1 MKQTTQQTNNIMRL
15 SLLLT
20 ILLIFLTGVQTE
32 AQNSTDMVGL
42 DYLYVGAHPDDEGGF
57 TGTMI
62 RYNHDEGYRGSVAV
76 FTLGQGGGNALGPEV
91 EGSLGLL
98 RYEELRRSLS
108 IAGVDRFYY
117 LGFPDFYFTQSADL
131 TRKVWSEHNPE
142 FLCELVRVIRL
153 TKPEVIVSMWPGPG
167 THGHHQ
173 MATRSAIEA
182 FNISGDPNA
191 CSFLITDEYLDVW
204 EPMKLYISAP
214 QGRNSISVPLS
225 DFSATHNMR
234 YADIRSFAL
243 RNFRT
248 QGWDRGNTIP
258 ASRTGD
264 ESRMLVKSR
273 VPVGNPETHYMEG
286 THIPAG
292 TSPVGVRMVVDTD
305 SYRVTSTDSFE
316 VTVELGNNSAHDFE
330 NVAINLVI
338 PDGWT
343 SENASQEIGNMSIGD
358 HRTIIFKLS
367 PTSSLTM
374 NEQQEVWVNY
384 TADIDGNGIKGENYT
399 WVEPVSPLS
408 VKVNPLFDIIQYREF
423 ATQTDTEFLTPNLP
437 TRVPLSTG
445 LENEITLI
453 LANSGNQTEQGRLE
467 FNLPTGISVQGD
479 LNFNI
484 AGGES
489 IEKSVSIVVTEDAF
503 LDERQSFADI
513 GTVSAVSN
521 NFRDTDTM
529 EFYVLPYL
537 DIEKTDEKIS
547 IDADLSQLSNY
558 TSGTIGHTDRWSGNI
573 SGPDDSSADF
583 HLAYDDQYLYL
594 GIEVN
599 DNIVTCHM
607 PSNRIRNHWYGDAIE
622 ITIDPSGNSSDVST
636 TFRASIFPCSTEGF
650 QPNAAR
656 YGDANYGPIS
666 STAPDMKVASIQTEN
681 GYILEMAIPW
691 ISMEKQPVA
700 GDQIRFN
707 ALIYDADEE
716 NPEEG
721 ADYGKSRIGWGS
733 SIGAQQA
740 TTYTWPVVTL
750 KP

>member
-1 MKQTTQQTNNIMRL
+1 MRL
-15 SLLLT
+15 LTTLTTLFFLLA
-20 ILLIFLTGVQTE
+20 GVPIQ

-42 DYLYVGAHPDDEGGF
+42 DYLFVGAHPDDEGGF

-91 EGSLGLL
+91 EGALGLL
-98 RYEELRRSLS
+98 RYEEMRRSLS

-131 TRKVWSEHNPE
+131 TRKVWSETNPD

-173 MATRSAIEA
+173 MAARSAIEA
-182 FNISGDPNA
+182 FNVAGDPSA
-191 CSFLITDEYLDVW
+191 CSFLITDEYLDAW

-214 QGRNSISVPLS
+214 QGRHSISVPLT
-225 DFSATHNMR
+225 DFSPTHNMN
-234 YADIRSFAL
+234 YSDIRSFAL

-258 ASRTGD
+258 AARTAP

-273 VPVGNPETHYMEG
+273 VPVGNPETHYLEG
-286 THIPAG
+286 THISAG
-292 TSPVGVRMVVDTD
+292 SSPVGVRMVVDAE
-305 SYRVTSTDSFE
+305 SYRVTATDSFE
-316 VTVELGNNSAHDFE
+316 VTVELGNYSAHHFE
-330 NVAINLVI
+330 NVEMNIVV
-338 PDGWT
+338 PTGWRSDRT
-343 SENASQEIGNMSIGD
+343 NQRLGELPIGENRSIS
-358 HRTIIFKLS
+358 FELS

-374 NEQQEVWVNY
+374 NEQQEVWVYY
-384 TADIDGNGIKGENYT
+384 TANIDGNGIKGENYT
-399 WVEPVSPLS
+399 WIESVSPLS
-408 VKVNPLFDIIQYREF
+408 VIVEPLFDIVQYREF
-423 ATQTDTEFLTPNLP
+423 AAQTGTEFLTPNLP
-437 TRVPLSTG
+437 TRVPLSSG
-445 LENEITLI
+445 LDNEVFLKII
-453 LANSGNQTEQGRLE
+453 NSGNRTERGQLE
-467 FNLPTGISVQGD
+467 FNLPTGITVQGD
-479 LNFNI
+479 LDFSVP
-484 AGGES
+484 AGET
-489 IEKSVSIVVTEDAF
+489 IDKKVSILVSNDAF
-503 LDERQSFADI
+503 TDDKQSFTDT

-521 NFRDTDTM
+521 RYRDTDAI

-537 DIEKTDEKIS
+537 EIEKTDESIS

-558 TSGTIGHTDRWSGNI
+558 TSGSIRHTDRWSGVI
-573 SGPDDSSADF
+573 SDSDDSSAEF

-594 GIEVN
+594 GIQVY
-599 DNIVTCHM
+599 DDIVTCHM
-607 PSNRIRNHWYGDAIE
+607 PPNRIRNHWYGDAIE
-622 ITIDPSGNSSDVST
+622 ITIDPSANSSDVST
-636 TFRASIFPCSTEGF
+636 TFRVSIFPCSTEGF
-650 QPNAAR
+650 APNAAR
-656 YGDANYGPIS
+656 YGDAKYGPIS
-666 STAPDMKVASIQTEN
+666 RTAPNMKVASKQTGD
-681 GYILEMAIPW
+681 GYIIETAIPW
-691 ISMEKQPVA
+691 SSMVVQPVS

-707 ALIYDADEE
+707 VLIYDADEE

>member
-1 MKQTTQQTNNIMRL
+1 MRL
-15 SLLLT
+15 IITLTGLL
-20 ILLIFLTGVQTE
+20 ILLAGVQIQ

-62 RYNHDEGYRGSVAV
+62 RYNHDEGYKGSVAV

-98 RYEELRRSLS
+98 RYEELRRSLA
-108 IAGVDRFYY
+108 IAGIDRFYY

-131 TRKVWSEHNPE
+131 TRKTWSETNPD

-173 MATRSAIEA
+173 MAARSAIEA
-182 FNISGDPNA
+182 FNSAGDPSA
-191 CSFLITDEYLDVW
+191 CSFLITDEYLDAW

-214 QGRNSISVPLS
+214 QGRHSISVPLT
-225 DFSATHNMR
+225 DFSQTHNMN
-234 YADIRSFAL
+234 YSDIRSFAL

-258 ASRTGD
+258 ASRTAP

-292 TSPVGVRMVVDTD
+292 TSPVGVRMVVDAE

-316 VTVELGNNSAHDFE
+316 VTVDLGNNSAHNFE
-330 NVAINLVI
+330 DVEINIVL
-338 PDGWT
+338 PDGWV
-343 SENASQEIGNMSIGD
+343 SENTNQRIGD
-358 HRTIIFKLS
+358 LPTGEELTTSFELS
-367 PTSSLTM
+367 PTSELTM
-374 NEQQEVWVNY
+374 NEQQEVWVYY
-384 TADIDGNGIKGENYT
+384 TANVDGNGIKGENYT
-399 WVEPVSPLS
+399 WIEPVSPLT
-408 VKVNPLFDIIQYREF
+408 VQVEPLFDIVQYREF
-423 ATQTDTEFLTPNLP
+423 AAQTGTEFLTPNLP
-437 TRVPLSTG
+437 TRIPLSAG
-445 LENEITLI
+445 LDNNVTLK
-453 LANSGNQTEQGRLE
+453 LSNSGNRVERGQLE
-467 FNLPTGISVQGD
+467 FNLPEGITVDGD
-479 LNFNI
+479 LDFTVR
-484 AGGES
+484 AGET
-489 IEKSVSIVVTEDAF
+489 IEKSVSVLVSNDAF
-503 LDERQSFADI
+503 TDDRQSFADN

-521 NFRDTDTM
+521 NYRDTDSM

-537 DIEKTDEKIS
+537 EIEKTEENIS

-558 TSGTIGHTDRWSGNI
+558 TNGRIGHTDRWSGNI
-573 SGPDDSSADF
+573 SGPDDSSSDF

-594 GIEVN
+594 GVQVY

-607 PSNRIRNHWYGDAIE
+607 PPNRIRNHWYGDAIE
-622 ITIDPSGNSSDVST
+622 ITIDPSANSTDVST

-650 QPNAAR
+650 EPNAAR
-656 YGDANYGPIS
+656 YGDANFGPIAR
-666 STAPDMKVASIQTEN
+666 TAPDMRVASIQTDN
-681 GYILEMAIPW
+681 GYIIETAIPW
-691 ISMEKQPVA
+691 SSMEVHPDS
-700 GDQIRFN
+700 GDHIRFN
-707 ALIYDADEE
+707 VLIYDADEE

-721 ADYGKSRIGWGS
+721 GDYGKSRIGWGS

>member
-1 MKQTTQQTNNIMRL
+1 MKQLFTF
-15 SLLLT
+15 SALLLF
-20 ILLIFLTGVQTE
+20 ISVSQIN
-32 AQNSTDMVGL
+32 AQQSTDMVGI
-42 DYLYVGAHPDDEGGF
+42 DYLFVGAHPDDEGGF

-131 TRKVWSEHNPE
+131 THKTWSQTNPDY
-142 FLCELVRVIRL
+142 LCELVRVIRL

-173 MATRSAIEA
+173 MAARSAIEA
-182 FNISGDPNA
+182 FNISGDPSA
-191 CSFLITDEYLDVW
+191 CSFLITDEYLDAW

-214 QGRNSISVPLS
+214 QGRHSISVPLT
-225 DFSATHNMR
+225 DFSPTHNMR

-248 QGWDRGNTIP
+248 QGWDRGNTVP
-258 ASRTGD
+258 ATRTAP
-264 ESRMLVKSR
+264 ETRMLVKSR

-292 TSPVGVRMVVDTD
+292 TSPVGVRMVVDSE
-305 SYRVTSTDSFE
+305 SYRVSSTDSFE
-316 VTVELGNNSAHDFE
+316 ISVELGNESAHDFE
-330 NVAINLVI
+330 NVQIHLVV
-338 PDGWT
+338 PDGWR
-343 SENASQEIGNMSIGD
+343 SQNTNQSIGNFPIGD
-358 HRTIIFKLS
+358 SRSAVFTLS
-367 PTSSLTM
+367 PTSSLVM
-374 NEQQEVWVNY
+374 NAQQEVWVYY
-384 TADIDGNGIKGENYT
+384 TASVNGNSIKGENYT
-399 WVEPVSPLS
+399 WIEPVSPLS
-408 VKVNPLFDIIQYREF
+408 VHVEPLFDIVQYREF
-423 ATQTDTEFLTPNLP
+423 AARTGIEFLTPNLP

-445 LENEITLI
+445 LENDIKLTLS
-453 LANSGNQTEQGRLE
+453 NNGNRTERGQLE
-467 FNLPTGISVQGD
+467 FNLPSGFHVNGD
-479 LNFNI
+479 LNFTVQS
-484 AGGES
+484 GES
-489 IEKSVSIVVTEDAF
+489 IEKTVTITVSDNAF
-503 LDERQSFADI
+503 RDDQQSFSDH
-513 GTVSAVSN
+513 GTVTAVSN

-529 EFYVLPYL
+529 QFYVLPYL
-537 DIEKTDEKIS
+537 DIEKTDENIV
-547 IDADLSQLSNY
+547 IDSDLAQLRNY
-558 TSGTIGHTDRWSGNI
+558 TTGKIGNNDRWSGVI

-583 HLAYDDQYLYL
+583 YLAYDDQYLYL
-594 GIEVN
+594 GVEVY
-599 DNIVTCHM
+599 DDIVTCHM
-607 PSNRIRNHWYGDAIE
+607 PPNRIRNHWYGDAIE
-622 ITIDPSGNSSDVST
+622 ITIDPSANSSDVST

-650 QPNAAR
+650 EPNAAR
-656 YGDANYGPIS
+656 YGDGNSGPIS
-666 STAPDMKVASIQTEN
+666 SVAPDMKVASRQTDS
-681 GYILEMAIPW
+681 GYIIETAIPW
-691 ISMEKQPVA
+691 SSMEVKPEP

-707 ALIYDADEE
+707 LLVYDADEE

-721 ADYGKSRIGWGS
+721 GDYGKSRIGWGS